1 MFDYEK
7 RTALLRA
14 ELRKRKLDAF
24 ITSFLPHVRY
34 LTGYSGSNGLCVITD
49 SAVTLLTDFRYQ
61 EQIETEVPY
70 ASKQIV
76 RGDLFVAAIKK
87 KNLFSQSDT
96 IAFEEDYLP
105 VISFQV
111 MKKNLSGARLIP
123 SNGIVEA
130 LTAVKEESE
139 IALIRKAASI
149 TEQVFEKILGV
160 LKPGITESAIAAEI
174 SYLHR
179 MFGAEK
185 DSFDTIVASG
195 VRGSLPHG
203 AASAKKIQKGEM
215 VTLDFGCV
223 YQGYCS
229 DLTRTVAVGT
239 PSSEAKK
246 IYRIVLD
253 AQRAAINAAR
263 IGFPARKLDES
274 ARSFIEKKGYGKFF
288 GHGLGHGIGLQIHES
303 PRVFAKSTHVLHTG
317 NVITIE
323 PGIYLPGKCGVRIED
338 DVVIRDGTCE
348 VITSSPKELIVL

>member
-1 MFDYEK
+1 MFEYEK

-14 ELRKRKLDAF
+14 ELRKRKCDAF
-24 ITSFLPHVRY
+24 LTSFLPHVRY
-34 LTGYSGSNGLCVITD
+34 LTGYSGSNGLCIVTD

-61 EQIETEVPY
+61 EQIETEVPF
-70 ASKQIV
+70 ASKRIV
-76 RGDLFVAAIKK
+76 QGDLLAAAIKEK
-87 KNLFSQSDT
+87 VFVHCSSV
-96 IAFEEDYLP
+96 AFEEEYL
-105 VISFQV
+105 SFV
-111 MKKNLSGARLIP
+111 SFHVLKEKLAGVRLFP
-123 SNGIVEA
+123 SSEIVET
-130 LTAVKEESE
+130 LTAVKEETE
-139 IALIRKAASI
+139 IALIRKAAAI

-160 LKPGITESAIAAEI
+160 LKPGIAESDIAAEI

-185 DSFDTIVASG
+185 DSFDTIAASG

-203 AASAKKIQKGEM
+203 TASSKKIQKGEM

-229 DLTRTVAVGT
+229 DLTRTVAIGA
-239 PSSEAKK
+239 PSAEAKK

-263 IGFPARKLDES
+263 DGVAGKKLDS
-274 ARSFIEKKGYGKFF
+274 IARTFIKKKGYGKFF

-303 PRVFAKSTHVLHTG
+303 PRVFAKSKHTLRAG

>member
-7 RTALLRA
+7 RTTLLRA
-14 ELRKRKLDAF
+14 ALRKKKLDVF

-34 LTGYSGSNGLCVITD
+34 LTGYSGSNGLCVVTD
-49 SAVTLLTDFRYQ
+49 SALTLLTDFRYQ
-61 EQIETEVPY
+61 EQIETEVPH

-76 RGDLFVAAIKK
+76 RGDLFAAAIK

-105 VISFQV
+105 FASFQV
-111 MKKNLSGARLIP
+111 VKKKLTGAHLIP
-123 SNGIVEA
+123 FSGIVET

-139 IALIRKAASI
+139 VTLIRKAASI
-149 TEQVFEKILGV
+149 TERVFEKILGV
-160 LKPGITESAIAAEI
+160 LKPGIAESDIAAEI

-179 MFGAEK
+179 IFGAEK

-203 AASAKKIQKGEM
+203 AASTKKIQKGEM

-223 YQGYCS
+223 YHGYCS

-253 AQRAAINAAR
+253 AQRAAINAAQS
-263 IGFPARKLDES
+263 GLPAKKLDTA
-274 ARSFIEKKGYGKFF
+274 ARSFIEKNGYGKFF

-303 PRVFAKSTHVLHTG
+303 PRVFAKSEHALRAG
-317 NVITIE
+317 NVVTIE

-338 DVVIRDGTCE
+338 DIVIRDGTCE
-348 VITSSPKELIVL
+348 VMTSSPKELIVL